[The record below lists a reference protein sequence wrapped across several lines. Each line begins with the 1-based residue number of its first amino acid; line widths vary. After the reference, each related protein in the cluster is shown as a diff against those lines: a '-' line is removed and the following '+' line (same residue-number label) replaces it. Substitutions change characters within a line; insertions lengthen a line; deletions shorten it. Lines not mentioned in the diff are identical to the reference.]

1 VLSKRVYDKGTNAE
15 RYRVRELAK
24 LLGCKEDEYGYY
36 HDDQWPGHFVSD
48 ILVKLCENYHVLE
61 EVESQNSDA
70 NTGASGDNPAPKSP
84 FHLFIVG
91 VVGALSWNKITSAS
105 TLNRIQEKFSNND
118 LRRVGTTLALT
129 EAGRDLLGRCFVEG
143 SPLEVA
149 AELTSLVIKEA
160 GKNGSEGVGSDDI
173 AKSSAINLFAW
184 PLLKDVVKLVAPSFA
199 AALVIRMNKEGSKG
213 RHKEMGKSL
222 RGASGF
228 DVGDFISYLCANA
241 TDDSA
246 TTTEAKGTACSSDD
260 VANLFCSLGSAFVEQ
275 STPQDRAMFEKL
287 MSKSALEAVVACCGI
302 DVLSTRIKEW
312 QKTLALGPAAG
323 LVLQLCELG
332 EVPSGADAAAASS
345 SSSKASEA
353 SILSK
358 QFLDSFAERVIG
370 SNQISLTES
379 LSMQKS
385 RSSSASA
392 HSDETANAVWP
403 ANSIGKVI
411 RYLCENS
418 EASTASSSSSNKKGA
433 DEMNGTMRKFLS
445 ATFKALARDQST
457 ATIKSESGAKNSAKR
472 LLCANDVAFAVNQIG
487 LEGLSQILMDMVV
500 SLPFASSADL
510 LMSFQSGDRRAKSSA
525 ASLGLIVDDALKL
538 TPDIEAGGLKVQL
551 LLTFVQ
557 KRVMG
562 NGRAH
567 FVSLTT
573 NLQRHQAL
581 TREVLGL
588 LCREGASSAT
598 IKSQDI
604 TRFLSAICSAVT
616 NGLPFHENT
625 FLAEDFSSAI
635 AKVGDFNV
643 ISGLFSP
650 VVTALTTS
658 GRSSD
663 AMCLLHLLLSNAPS
677 ETALNACATLNLGRI
692 VLKILD
698 TTANSAGQLG
708 IENQAL
714 AMLLFWISHLEGTNP
729 AILRASMAA
738 ARAPRPLEA
747 AYSAALVCSTQ
758 LVTRLFKFRLQ
769 DTSRFL
775 AEADT
780 LLSSSAAES
789 KIVASVRASALLE
802 QVANRAV
809 TTAEK
814 EMNSGPPKPTES
826 YNVVSS
832 TDDLGIWG

>member
-1 VLSKRVYDKGTNAE
+1 MT
-15 RYRVRELAK
+15 
-24 LLGCKEDEYGYY
+24 C
-36 HDDQWPGHFVSD
+36 
-48 ILVKLCENYHVLE
+48 
-61 EVESQNSDA
+61 DA
-70 NTGASGDNPAPKSP
+70 
-84 FHLFIVG
+84 
-91 VVGALSWNKITSAS
+91 
-105 TLNRIQEKFSNND
+105 
-118 LRRVGTTLALT
+118 VGTTLALT

-160 GKNGSEGVGSDDI
+160 GKNGSEGVGSDDV
-173 AKSSAINLFAW
+173 AKSSAVNLFAW

-228 DVGDFISYLCANA
+228 DVGDFVSYLCANA
-241 TDDSA
+241 TNDSA
-246 TTTEAKGTACSSDD
+246 TTTETKGTECSSDD

-302 DVLSTRIKEW
+302 DVLSNRIKEW

-332 EVPSGADAAAASS
+332 EVSSGADAAAASS

-392 HSDETANAVWP
+392 HSDETANSVWP

-411 RYLCENS
+411 RHLCENS

-433 DEMNGTMRKFLS
+433 DEKNGTMRKFLS

-472 LLCANDVAFAVNQIG
+472 LLCANDVAFAVKQIG

-510 LMSFQSGDRRAKSSA
+510 LVSFQSGDRRAKSSA

-551 LLTFVQ
+551 LLSFVQ

-588 LCREGASSAT
+588 LCREGPSSAT

-604 TRFLSAICSAVT
+604 TAFLSAICSAVT

-698 TTANSAGQLG
+698 TTTNSAGQLG

-729 AILRASMAA
+729 AILRASMTA

-758 LVTRLFKFRLQ
+758 LVTRLFKLRLQ

-832 TDDLGIWG
+832 TDDLGYFG

>member
-1 VLSKRVYDKGTNAE
+1 MGRTRFHSPNLS
-15 RYRVRELAK
+15 L
-24 LLGCKEDEYGYY
+24 CKE
-36 HDDQWPGHFVSD
+36 S
-48 ILVKLCENYHVLE
+48 
-61 EVESQNSDA
+61 SS
-70 NTGASGDNPAPKSP
+70 
-84 FHLFIVG
+84 
-91 VVGALSWNKITSAS
+91 TSAY
-105 TLNRIQEKFSNND
+105 
-118 LRRVGTTLALT
+118 
-129 EAGRDLLGRCFVEG
+129 
-143 SPLEVA
+143 
-149 AELTSLVIKEA
+149 
-160 GKNGSEGVGSDDI
+160 
-173 AKSSAINLFAW
+173 
-184 PLLKDVVKLVAPSFA
+184 
-199 AALVIRMNKEGSKG
+199 
-213 RHKEMGKSL
+213 
-222 RGASGF
+222 
-228 DVGDFISYLCANA
+228 GD
-241 TDDSA
+241 
-246 TTTEAKGTACSSDD
+246 E
-260 VANLFCSLGSAFVEQ
+260 
-275 STPQDRAMFEKL
+275 P
-287 MSKSALEAVVACCGI
+287 
-302 DVLSTRIKEW
+302 
-312 QKTLALGPAAG
+312 
-323 LVLQLCELG
+323 
-332 EVPSGADAAAASS
+332 ASS
-345 SSSKASEA
+345 
-353 SILSK
+353 
-358 QFLDSFAERVIG
+358 
-370 SNQISLTES
+370 
-379 LSMQKS
+379 
-385 RSSSASA
+385 
-392 HSDETANAVWP
+392 VWP

-418 EASTASSSSSNKKGA
+418 EVSTASSSDSNKKGA
-433 DEMNGTMRKFLS
+433 GENGTMRKFLS

-472 LLCANDVAFAVNQIG
+472 LLCANDVAFAVKQIG
-487 LEGLSQILMDMVV
+487 LEGLLIGQILMDMVV

-510 LMSFQSGDRRAKSSA
+510 LMAFQSGDRRAKSSA

-567 FVSLTT
+567 FVSLAT

-588 LCREGASSAT
+588 LCREGEGPSSAT

-604 TRFLSAICSAVT
+604 TGFLSAICSAVT
-616 NGLPFHENT
+616 NGLHFHENT

-677 ETALNACATLNLGRI
+677 ETALNACATLTLGRI

-698 TTANSAGQLG
+698 TNANSAGQLG
-708 IENQAL
+708 IENRAL
-714 AMLLFWISHLEGTNP
+714 AMLLFWISHFEGTGP
-729 AILRASMAA
+729 ATLRASMTA

-747 AYSAALVCSTQ
+747 AYAAPLVCSTQ
-758 LVTRLFKFRLQ
+758 LVSRLFKFGLQ

-789 KIVASVRASALLE
+789 KVVASVRASALLE

-809 TTAEK
+809 TNAEK

-832 TDDLGIWG
+832 TDYLGIYG